1 MYVCFMKKIII
12 LFVTTIMLS
21 SCASFHSG
29 YIAGT
34 APPVENNFKYVG
46 NVLGTSQ
53 ATYVF
58 GIGGLLRD
66 GLVREAKNNLIQ
78 QTTLQDGQTLV
89 NFTVDH
95 KKSFYLGIVWTH
107 KVVVTA
113 DILQYQE

>member
-1 MYVCFMKKIII
+1 MKKIII
-12 LFVTTIMLS
+12 LFFTTIMLS

-46 NVLGTSQ
+46 NVLGSSQ

-78 QTTLQDGQTLV
+78 NTALQDGQTLV
-89 NFTVDH
+89 NYTVDH
-95 KKSFYLGIVWTH
+95 KKSYYLAIVWTH

-113 DILQYQE
+113 DILQYQQ

>member
-1 MYVCFMKKIII
+1 MKKMII

-21 SCASFHSG
+21 SCVSLHSG

-34 APPVENNFKYVG
+34 APPVENNFKYMG

-53 ATYVF
+53 ATYIF

-78 QTTLQDGQTLV
+78 QTTLQDGQALV